1 MGNFNARLQ
10 LIVVALFLAV
20 IPSLADNVAQGVCG
34 TGVNWSLDDQGV
46 LTIGGEGEMNN
57 FTNPTNT
64 NATLPS
70 WNPWKSKIKRVVIEG
85 GVAFVGNYA
94 FYEYDNLEDV
104 AFGEGVKRL
113 GNRVFFG
120 CTGLKKLEL
129 PESMEQIGDAWTN
142 YSDYGATFCGCSGIT
157 ELTVPTNMKFLAA
170 NSFTNTKIEKINW
183 NAIDCDADVV
193 SYSNYEVFGYCP
205 IREVYF
211 GDKVKSVP
219 AYIFAGRG
227 SLATVKTSGTI
238 EYVGANAFRGTSWLG
253 AQELDKMI
261 YLDHAAYQYRQDTQT
276 AEPISFEFPEGTKSI
291 TASAF
296 QNNKLL
302 VKVTIPHSMDR
313 IGENVFDGC
322 SSLGEVVWNA
332 DSVNNDR
339 CRFSKSLYKISI
351 GDKVRV
357 IPNYFLYQCTGLAEI
372 KLPESVE
379 SIGESAFGECDG
391 IKQFVIPNSVKT
403 IGRIAI
409 SYCDN
414 LEKVVVGEG
423 LQSMNF
429 DYLFTGCLKLK
440 TLEWNAINHKEVK
453 EDLYHQYES
462 CQAPVENVIFGDKVE
477 YVPGMLF
484 FGVKT
489 LENVKLGK
497 SVKQIG
503 EAAFRGCTGLTKVDF
518 PDGIETIGD
527 NAFLLTNIEFFFLPT
542 SIKSVEGGIQ
552 TSNLKQV
559 ICIAKEAP
567 IAYWGHNSDLKL
579 YVPNTLQYSKKWY
592 TYESGQIQPMIKAD
606 KETIYYTG
614 KVPTVT
620 FTSNIPGYELV
631 SLTKDYV
638 LNGEV
643 GEDSV
648 HLVGTF
654 KGEKEFTVEITYHN
668 EVKPGK
674 QEVTWEQD
682 LSNLHVGDK
691 VELTASVNTGRE
703 MWYVNYDNKVVDVK
717 KEDGKFYLYCK
728 AVGETDITTF
738 QYGDFNWE
746 TSPQITKHIVVAEVD
761 AGITDTVMTSDAKE
775 ISRYSANGQRLTA
788 PTKGLNIVKYSD
800 GSVRKEMVK

>member
-34 TGVNWSLDDQGV
+34 TGVNWCLDDQGV

-104 AFGEGVKRL
+104 TFGEGVKRL

-219 AYIFAGRG
+219 AYIFADRG

-238 EYVGANAFRGTSWLG
+238 EYVGTNAFRGTSWLG
-253 AQELDKMI
+253 AQDLDKMI

-403 IGRIAI
+403 IGHIAI

-429 DYLFTGCLKLK
+429 DYLFTGCSKLK

-489 LENVKLGK
+489 LENVKFGK
-497 SVKQIG
+497 SVKRIG

-614 KVPTVT
+614 KAPTVT

-648 HLVGTF
+648 RLVGTF
-654 KGEKEFTVEITYHN
+654 KGEKEFTVEMTYHY

-728 AVGETDITTF
+728 AVGETDIATF
-738 QYGDFNWE
+738 QYGDEHWE

-761 AGITDTVMTSDAKE
+761 AGITDAVMTSDAKE

-800 GSVRKEMVK
+800 RSVRKEMVK

>member
-261 YLDHAAYQYRQDTQT
+261 YLDHAAYQYSQDTQT

-429 DYLFTGCLKLK
+429 DYLFTGCSKLK

-648 HLVGTF
+648 RLVGTF
-654 KGEKEFTVEITYHN
+654 KGEKEFTVEMTYHY

-674 QEVTWEQD
+674 QEVIWEQD

-691 VELTASVNTGRE
+691 IELTASVNTGRE
-703 MWYVNYDNKVVDVK
+703 MRYVHYNNKVVDVK

-738 QYGDFNWE
+738 QYGDENWE

-761 AGITDTVMTSDAKE
+761 AGITDAVMTSDAKE

>member
-219 AYIFAGRG
+219 ASIFAGRG
-227 SLATVKTSGTI
+227 SLTIVKTSGTI
-238 EYVGANAFRGTSWLG
+238 EYVGANAFKGTSWLG
-253 AQELDKMI
+253 AQELDKMVYI
-261 YLDHAAYQYRQDTQT
+261 DYAAYQYRQNTQT

-291 TASAF
+291 TTSAF

-357 IPNYFLYQCTGLAEI
+357 IPDYFLYQCTGLAEI

-423 LQSMNF
+423 LQSMDF
-429 DYLFTGCLKLK
+429 YYLFTGCSKLK

-489 LENVKLGK
+489 LANVKLGK

-503 EAAFRGCTGLTKVDF
+503 EAAFRGCTGLTKVDL
-518 PDGIETIGD
+518 PDCIETIGD
-527 NAFLLTNIEFFFLPT
+527 NAFLLTNIESFFLPA

-614 KVPTVT
+614 EAPTVT

-648 HLVGTF
+648 RLVGTF
-654 KGEKEFTVEITYHN
+654 KGEKEFTVEMTYHY

-703 MWYVNYDNKVVDVK
+703 MWYVNYDNQVVDVK
-717 KEDGKFYLYCK
+717 KENGKFYLYCK

-738 QYGDFNWE
+738 QYGDENWE

-761 AGITDTVMTSDAKE
+761 AGITDAVMTSDAKE

>member
-1 MGNFNARLQ
+1 M
-10 LIVVALFLAV
+10 
-20 IPSLADNVAQGVCG
+20 
-34 TGVNWSLDDQGV
+34 
-46 LTIGGEGEMNN
+46 
-57 FTNPTNT
+57 
-64 NATLPS
+64 
-70 WNPWKSKIKRVVIEG
+70 
-85 GVAFVGNYA
+85 
-94 FYEYDNLEDV
+94 
-104 AFGEGVKRL
+104 
-113 GNRVFFG
+113 
-120 CTGLKKLEL
+120 
-129 PESMEQIGDAWTN
+129 
-142 YSDYGATFCGCSGIT
+142 
-157 ELTVPTNMKFLAA
+157 
-170 NSFTNTKIEKINW
+170 
-183 NAIDCDADVV
+183 
-193 SYSNYEVFGYCP
+193 
-205 IREVYF
+205 
-211 GDKVKSVP
+211 
-219 AYIFAGRG
+219 
-227 SLATVKTSGTI
+227 
-238 EYVGANAFRGTSWLG
+238 
-253 AQELDKMI
+253 
-261 YLDHAAYQYRQDTQT
+261 
-276 AEPISFEFPEGTKSI
+276 
-291 TASAF
+291 
-296 QNNKLL
+296 
-302 VKVTIPHSMDR
+302 
-313 IGENVFDGC
+313 
-322 SSLGEVVWNA
+322 
-332 DSVNNDR
+332 
-339 CRFSKSLYKISI
+339 
-351 GDKVRV
+351 RV

-423 LQSMNF
+423 LQCMNF
-429 DYLFTGCLKLK
+429 DYLFTGCSKLK

-489 LENVKLGK
+489 LVNVKFGK
-497 SVKQIG
+497 SVKRIG
-503 EAAFRGCTGLTKVDF
+503 EAAFRGCTNLKALDLPESLETAGKCAFYETGLQSLFIPANVTDI
-518 PDGIETIGD
+518 GIWVG
-527 NAFLLTNIEFFFLPT
+527 
-542 SIKSVEGGIQ
+542 SS
-552 TSNLKQV
+552 SLKQV
-559 ICIAKEAP
+559 ICVAKNAP
-567 IAYWGHNSDLKL
+567 KGSFEVGKDCMF
-579 YVPNTLQYSKKWY
+579 YVPNTKSYRKRGWGINR
-592 TYESGQIQPMIKAD
+592 GQLLSMIKAD

-614 KVPTVT
+614 EAPTVT

-638 LNGEV
+638 LNSEV

-648 HLVGTF
+648 RLVGTF
-654 KGEKEFTVEITYHN
+654 KGEKEFTVEMTYHY

-703 MWYVNYDNKVVDVK
+703 MWYVNYDNQVVDVK

-738 QYGDFNWE
+738 QYGDEHWE

-761 AGITDTVMTSDAKE
+761 AGITGAVMISDAKE

-800 GSVRKEMVK
+800 GSVKKEMVK

>member
-219 AYIFAGRG
+219 ASIFAGRG
-227 SLATVKTSGTI
+227 SLTIVKTSGTI
-238 EYVGANAFRGTSWLG
+238 EYVGANAFKGTSWLG
-253 AQELDKMI
+253 AQELDKMVYI
-261 YLDHAAYQYRQDTQT
+261 DYAAYQYRQNTQT

-291 TASAF
+291 TTSAF

-357 IPNYFLYQCTGLAEI
+357 IPDYFLYQCTGLAEI

-423 LQSMNF
+423 LQSMDF
-429 DYLFTGCLKLK
+429 YYLFTGCSKLK

-489 LENVKLGK
+489 LANVKLGK

-503 EAAFRGCTGLTKVDF
+503 EAAFRGCTGLTKVDL
-518 PDGIETIGD
+518 PDCIETIGD
-527 NAFLLTNIEFFFLPT
+527 NAFLLTNIESFFLPA

-614 KVPTVT
+614 EAPTVT

-648 HLVGTF
+648 RLVGTF
-654 KGEKEFTVEITYHN
+654 KGEKEFTVEMTYHY

-703 MWYVNYDNKVVDVK
+703 MWYVNYDNQVVDVK
-717 KEDGKFYLYCK
+717 KENGKFYLYCK

-738 QYGDFNWE
+738 QYGDENWE

-761 AGITDTVMTSDAKE
+761 AGITDAVMTSDAKE

-800 GSVRKEMVK
+800 GSVKKVAIQ

>member
-1 MGNFNARLQ
+1 MGNFYARLQ

-70 WNPWKSKIKRVVIEG
+70 WNPWKSKIKKVVIEG

-104 AFGEGVKRL
+104 VFGEGVKRL

-120 CTGLKKLEL
+120 CTRLNKLEL

-142 YSDYGATFCGCSGIT
+142 YSDHGATFCGCSGIT
-157 ELTVPTNMKFLAA
+157 ELTIPTNMKFLAA
-170 NSFTNTKIEKINW
+170 NSFTETKIEKINW
-183 NAIDCDADVV
+183 NAVNCDADVV
-193 SYSNYEVFGYCP
+193 GYSNYEVFGYCP

-219 AYIFAGRG
+219 ASIFAGRG
-227 SLATVKTSGTI
+227 SLTTVKTSGTI
-238 EYVGANAFRGTSWLG
+238 EYVGANAFKGTSWLG
-253 AQELDKMI
+253 AQELDKMVYI
-261 YLDHAAYQYRQDTQT
+261 DHAAYQYRQDTQT
-276 AEPISFEFPEGTKSI
+276 AEPISLEFPEGTKSI
-291 TASAF
+291 TAAAF

-313 IGENVFDGC
+313 IGENAFDGC

-351 GDKVRV
+351 GDKVRI

-403 IGRIAI
+403 VGYLAI

-414 LEKVVVGEG
+414 LEKIVVGEG

-429 DYLFTGCLKLK
+429 DYLFAACPKLK
-440 TLEWNAINHKEVK
+440 TLEWNAINHNEVK

-497 SVKQIG
+497 SVKRIG
-503 EAAFRGCTGLTKVDF
+503 EAAFRGCTGLTKVEF

-527 NAFLLTNIEFFFLPT
+527 NAFLLTNIESFFLPA

-579 YVPNTLQYSKKWY
+579 YVPNTLQYGKKWY

-614 KVPTVT
+614 EAPIVT

-631 SLTKDYV
+631 SLTKDYI

-648 HLVGTF
+648 RLVGTF
-654 KGEKEFTVEITYHN
+654 KGEKEFTVEMTYHY

-682 LSNLHVGDK
+682 LSDLHVGDK

-703 MWYVNYDNKVVDVK
+703 MWYVNYDDKVVDVK

-738 QYGDFNWE
+738 QYGDENWE

-761 AGITDTVMTSDAKE
+761 AGITDAVIISDAKE
-775 ISRYSANGQRLTA
+775 LSRYSANGQRLTA

>member
-261 YLDHAAYQYRQDTQT
+261 YLDHAAYQYSQDTQT

-429 DYLFTGCLKLK
+429 DYLFTGCSKLK

-489 LENVKLGK
+489 LENVKFGK
-497 SVKQIG
+497 SVKRIG

-614 KVPTVT
+614 KAPTVT

-648 HLVGTF
+648 RLVGTF
-654 KGEKEFTVEITYHN
+654 KGEKEFTVEMTYHY

-728 AVGETDITTF
+728 AVGETDIATF
-738 QYGDFNWE
+738 QYGDEHWE

-761 AGITDTVMTSDAKE
+761 AGITDAVMTSDAKE

>member
-20 IPSLADNVAQGVCG
+20 IPSLADHVAQGVCG
-34 TGVNWSLDDQGV
+34 TGVNWCLDDQGV

-379 SIGESAFGECDG
+379 SIGESALGECDG

-423 LQSMNF
+423 LQSMDF
-429 DYLFTGCLKLK
+429 YYLFTGCSKLK

-462 CQAPVENVIFGDKVE
+462 CRAPVENVILGDKVE

-484 FGVKT
+484 FGSKT
-489 LENVKLGK
+489 LVNVKLGK
-497 SVKQIG
+497 SVKRIG
-503 EAAFRGCTGLTKVDF
+503 EAAFRGCSNLKALDLPESLETAGKCAFYETGLQSLFIPANVTDI
-518 PDGIETIGD
+518 GIWVGSS
-527 NAFLLTNIEFFFLPT
+527 P
-542 SIKSVEGGIQ
+542 
-552 TSNLKQV
+552 LKQV
-559 ICIAKEAP
+559 ICVATNAP
-567 IAYWGHNSDLKL
+567 KGSFEVGKDCMF
-579 YVPNTLQYSKKWY
+579 YVPNTKSYRKQGWG
-592 TYESGQIQPMIKAD
+592 TNRGQLLSMIKAD

-648 HLVGTF
+648 RLVGTF
-654 KGEKEFTVEITYHN
+654 KGEKEFTVEITYHY

-738 QYGDFNWE
+738 QYGDEHWE

>member
-1 MGNFNARLQ
+1 MGNFYARLR
-10 LIVVALFLAV
+10 LTVVALFLAV

-34 TGVNWSLDDQGV
+34 TGVNWSLDNQGV

-57 FTNPTNT
+57 FTNPTQT
-64 NATLPS
+64 DATLPS
-70 WNPWKSKIKRVVIEG
+70 WNPWKNKIKKVVIEG

-104 AFGEGVKRL
+104 VFGEGVKRL

-142 YSDYGATFCGCSGIT
+142 YSDYGATFCGCSSIT
-157 ELTVPTNMKFLAA
+157 ELTIPTNMKFLAA
-170 NSFTNTKIEKINW
+170 NSFTETKIEKINW
-183 NAIDCDADVV
+183 NAVDCDADVV
-193 SYSNYEVFGYCP
+193 GYSNYEVFGYCP

-238 EYVGANAFRGTSWLG
+238 EYVGENAFRGTSWLG

-261 YLDHAAYQYRQDTQT
+261 YVDHAAYQYRQDTQ
-276 AEPISFEFPEGTKSI
+276 AADPISFEFPEGTKSI
-291 TASAF
+291 TAAAF

-313 IGENVFDGC
+313 IGENAFDGC

-339 CRFSKSLYKISI
+339 CRFSKSLYKITF
-351 GDKVRV
+351 GNEVRV
-357 IPNYFLYQCTGLAEI
+357 IPNYFLYQCTGLVEI

-391 IKQFVIPNSVKT
+391 IKQFVFPNSVKT
-403 IGRIAI
+403 VGYLTI

-429 DYLFTGCLKLK
+429 DYLFTGCSKLK

-489 LENVKLGK
+489 LANVKLGK

-518 PDGIETIGD
+518 PDGIETIGN
-527 NAFLLTNIEFFFLPT
+527 NAFLLTNIENFFLPA

-614 KVPTVT
+614 EAPTVT

-638 LNGEV
+638 LNSEV

-648 HLVGTF
+648 RLVGTF
-654 KGEKEFTVEITYHN
+654 KGEKEFTVEMTYHY

-682 LSNLHVGDK
+682 LYSLHVGDK

-738 QYGDFNWE
+738 QYGDENWE
-746 TSPQITKHIVVAEVD
+746 TSPQITKHIVVSEVD
-761 AGITDTVMTSDAKE
+761 AGITDAVMTSDAKE
-775 ISRYSANGQRLTA
+775 ISRYSANGQHLTA

>member
-261 YLDHAAYQYRQDTQT
+261 YLDHAAYQYSQDTQT

-391 IKQFVIPNSVKT
+391 IKQFVIPNN
-403 IGRIAI
+403 I
-409 SYCDN
+409 
-414 LEKVVVGEG
+414 
-423 LQSMNF
+423 
-429 DYLFTGCLKLK
+429 KL
-440 TLEWNAINHKEVK
+440 
-453 EDLYHQYES
+453 
-462 CQAPVENVIFGDKVE
+462 
-477 YVPGMLF
+477 
-484 FGVKT
+484 
-489 LENVKLGK
+489 
-497 SVKQIG
+497 
-503 EAAFRGCTGLTKVDF
+503 
-518 PDGIETIGD
+518 
-527 NAFLLTNIEFFFLPT
+527 
-542 SIKSVEGGIQ
+542 
-552 TSNLKQV
+552 
-559 ICIAKEAP
+559 
-567 IAYWGHNSDLKL
+567 
-579 YVPNTLQYSKKWY
+579 
-592 TYESGQIQPMIKAD
+592 
-606 KETIYYTG
+606 
-614 KVPTVT
+614 
-620 FTSNIPGYELV
+620 
-631 SLTKDYV
+631 
-638 LNGEV
+638 
-643 GEDSV
+643 
-648 HLVGTF
+648 
-654 KGEKEFTVEITYHN
+654 
-668 EVKPGK
+668 
-674 QEVTWEQD
+674 
-682 LSNLHVGDK
+682 
-691 VELTASVNTGRE
+691 
-703 MWYVNYDNKVVDVK
+703 
-717 KEDGKFYLYCK
+717 
-728 AVGETDITTF
+728 
-738 QYGDFNWE
+738 
-746 TSPQITKHIVVAEVD
+746 
-761 AGITDTVMTSDAKE
+761 
-775 ISRYSANGQRLTA
+775 
-788 PTKGLNIVKYSD
+788 
-800 GSVRKEMVK
+800 

>member
-429 DYLFTGCLKLK
+429 DYLFTGCSKLK

-614 KVPTVT
+614 KAPTVT

-648 HLVGTF
+648 RLVGTF
-654 KGEKEFTVEITYHN
+654 KGEKEFTVEMTYHY

-674 QEVTWEQD
+674 QEVIWEQD

-691 VELTASVNTGRE
+691 IELTASVNTGRE
-703 MWYVNYDNKVVDVK
+703 MRYVHYNNKVVDVK

-738 QYGDFNWE
+738 QYGDENWE

-761 AGITDTVMTSDAKE
+761 AGITDAVMTSDAKE

>member
-648 HLVGTF
+648 RLVGTF
-654 KGEKEFTVEITYHN
+654 KGEKDFTVEITYHY

-703 MWYVNYDNKVVDVK
+703 MWYVNYDNQVVDVK

-738 QYGDFNWE
+738 QYGDEHWE

-761 AGITDTVMTSDAKE
+761 AGITGAVMISDAKE
-775 ISRYSANGQRLTA
+775 ISRYSANGQRLTV

>member
-1 MGNFNARLQ
+1 MGNFKARLQ

-34 TGVNWSLDDQGV
+34 TGVNWCLDDQGV

-57 FTNPTNT
+57 FSNPTNT
-64 NATLPS
+64 DATLPS
-70 WNPWKSKIKRVVIEG
+70 WNPWKNKIKKVVIEG

-94 FYEYDNLEDV
+94 FYKYDNLEDV
-104 AFGEGVKRL
+104 TFGEGVKRL

-120 CTGLKKLEL
+120 CTGLKKLEF

-157 ELTVPTNMKFLAA
+157 ELTIPTNMKFLAA
-170 NSFTNTKIEKINW
+170 NSFTETKIEKINW
-183 NAIDCDADVV
+183 NAVDCDADVV
-193 SYSNYEVFGYCP
+193 GYSNYEVFGYCP

-219 AYIFAGRG
+219 ASIFAGRG
-227 SLATVKTSGTI
+227 SLTIVKTSGTI
-238 EYVGANAFRGTSWLG
+238 EYVGANAFKGTSWLG
-253 AQELDKMI
+253 AQELDKMVYI
-261 YLDHAAYQYRQDTQT
+261 DYAAYQYRQNTQT

-291 TASAF
+291 TTSAF

-357 IPNYFLYQCTGLAEI
+357 IPDYFLYQCTGLAEI

-423 LQSMNF
+423 LQSMDF
-429 DYLFTGCLKLK
+429 YYLFTGCSKLK

-489 LENVKLGK
+489 LANVKLGK

-503 EAAFRGCTGLTKVDF
+503 EAAFRGCTGLTKVDL
-518 PDGIETIGD
+518 PDCIETIGD
-527 NAFLLTNIEFFFLPT
+527 NAFLLTNIESFFLPA

-614 KVPTVT
+614 EAPTVT

-648 HLVGTF
+648 RLVGTF
-654 KGEKEFTVEITYHN
+654 KGEKEFTVEMTYHY

-703 MWYVNYDNKVVDVK
+703 MWYVNYDNQVVDVK
-717 KEDGKFYLYCK
+717 KENGKFYLYCK

-738 QYGDFNWE
+738 QYGDENWE

-761 AGITDTVMTSDAKE
+761 AGITDAVMTSDAKE

>member
-429 DYLFTGCLKLK
+429 DYLFTGCSKLK

-648 HLVGTF
+648 RLVGTF
-654 KGEKEFTVEITYHN
+654 KGEKEFTVEITYHY

-800 GSVRKEMVK
+800 GSVKKVAVQ